1 MGQTHF
7 CLTFLV
13 YSLAGLIN
21 LLFSCLLFHWH
32 YWLVTLLFN
41 IIYLFWFKLILCW
54 RIFYRIFKRRSLP
67 LVFSSAKYSVF
78 FVCLLF
84 IYSIY
89 LFTCLSIC
97 LLLLLSILLL
107 FSVIIITN
115 TNFFGYTLY
124 LTYASKV
131 RGASIIVPYGDH

>member
-54 RIFYRIFKRRSLP
+54 RIFYRIFKRHSLP

-89 LFTCLSIC
+89 LFTCLFIC
-97 LLLLLSILLL
+97 LLLLFSILLL